1 MVALHQHSAPGLA
14 RLLARGAV
22 SAVEVMRAFQA
33 RIAALNPRH
42 NAIISQVAPDVALA
56 AARASDRRRKAG
68 TLLGPLDGLPIA
80 FKDTTPTKGLRT
92 TWGSPLFRDHVPAA
106 DSIAA
111 GRVRAAGAIPVGK
124 TNVPEFGL
132 GSHSYNQVFGVTR
145 NAWNPA
151 LSAGGSSGGA
161 AVAMALRLVPLADG
175 SDMGGSLRN
184 PAAWNN
190 LFGFRPSQGRVPFFP
205 TEDVYS
211 SQLGTEG
218 PMGRTVA
225 DLLFLLAVQAGADA
239 RVPLALRDEAGLRPA
254 GLRAP
259 VAGRRLLWLGD
270 LDGHLTFEPGVL
282 PLCEKALGVFRALG
296 CSVGRKAPRLDWE
309 AVWQA
314 FIQQRHYEVGGKLNA
329 RFADPAQRA
338 LMKPELVWEMEGFR
352 RLDAARLYQANVVRS
367 GLAQAFAAVFET
379 HDAVLLPTAQVF
391 PFAVE
396 QHWPA
401 EVGGRAMD
409 SYHRWMEVTV
419 LATMLGSPC
428 ATVPVGF
435 DAAGRPMGMQ
445 VIGRPG
451 ADMATLG
458 LAAAYERATP
468 FAGMAPAED

>member
-218 PMGRTVA
+218 PMGRTVEE
-225 DLLFLLAVQAGADA
+225 LMFLLAVQAG
-239 RVPLALRDEAGLRPA
+239 RD
-254 GLRAP
+254 LRAP
-259 VAGRRLLWLGD
+259 QS
-270 LDGHLTFEPGVL
+270 LDGDGGLSLAALPAQPGRSEGLRDLRDARLVVHRRQSGARRGG
-282 PLCEKALGVFRALG
+282 PAGAGDAALGLLGRDAPARAGVDAG
-296 CSVGRKAPRLDWE
+296 CPGFHGPSGRLEPRSGARGGPAPPLRERCAPARSRHGLQQSAPARGSVRHRSDRDVALKGDAMHQAAKAVIVVDR
-309 AVWQA
+309 V
-314 FIQQRHYEVGGKLNA
+314 V
-329 RFADPAQRA
+329 
-338 LMKPELVWEMEGFR
+338 
-352 RLDAARLYQANVVRS
+352 LDAAVVPE
-367 GLAQAFAAVFET
+367 GQ
-379 HDAVLLPTAQVF
+379 
-391 PFAVE
+391 
-396 QHWPA
+396 
-401 EVGGRAMD
+401 
-409 SYHRWMEVTV
+409 
-419 LATMLGSPC
+419 
-428 ATVPVGF
+428 
-435 DAAGRPMGMQ
+435 
-445 VIGRPG
+445 
-451 ADMATLG
+451 
-458 LAAAYERATP
+458 
-468 FAGMAPAED
+468 